1 MVARGLLIVA
11 IVFLL
16 RLPFLNQAIQGD
28 DPYYLYGAEH
38 AQIDPLHPHHARYIF
53 QGDLVDMR
61 GFPHPPLNAWTLA
74 ALLAVFGSVSEVPFH
89 FAYILWSVIAALAM
103 WSLARRFCDK
113 PVIATLLFLA
123 VPAFVVNGNSLE
135 SDVPF
140 LAFWMSAIALFV
152 GAVDEHSRAKL
163 ACAAAV
169 SVLAAL
175 AAYQAI
181 FLTPVL
187 ALYLFERR
195 RTWTAAWFV
204 VLAAPLA
211 LGIWQ
216 IYERSTSTEL
226 PAAVVTGYLQT
237 LEVLANKVRNAGA
250 LVVHSGWI
258 VSPLLAL
265 AAFARGGKWRWI
277 TALAVAV
284 AGAFYDPNPLFW
296 ASLGCG
302 VLVLTSCFG
311 RGFLGTWVLLF
322 FAGALAVFFA
332 GSARYLL
339 PIAAPVAI
347 LIARACNT
355 RLLGIGFALQMMLSI
370 GLAIVNYEHWDTYRQ
385 FAGGLSKEIAQKRTW
400 INAEWGLRF
409 YLESEGALPMPKGQL
424 LRPGEILVSSALA
437 LPLKVN
443 ASLAPIAQLEI
454 RPPIPLRIISLDGR
468 SAYSSASFHGLLPFE
483 ISTAPIDRV
492 RAEIVLDRKP
502 ELTFLDPRDPRSKA
516 QVVGGLFED
525 GWMSDEATVL
535 LKRPEQPA
543 PLRVVI
549 YIPPNA
555 PARHVRMFIDGQLIA
570 DEAFGGPGG
579 YTMSALVGAGPPTV
593 TVTLSVD
600 KTFSAPGDR
609 RKLGIVVTSIGFQ

>member
-1 MVARGLLIVA
+1 VVARALLIVA

-16 RLPFLNQAIQGD
+16 RLPFLSQAIQGD

-61 GFPHPPLNAWTLA
+61 GFPHPPLNAWILA

-113 PVIATLLFLA
+113 PFMATLLFLA

-140 LAFWMSAIALFV
+140 LAFWMCAIALFV
-152 GAVDEHSRAKL
+152 GAVDEHSRSKL
-163 ACAAAV
+163 AWAAAA

-187 ALYLFERR
+187 AVYLFERR
-195 RTWTAAWFV
+195 RKWTAAWLV
-204 VLAAPLA
+204 VLVAPLA

-216 IYERSTSTEL
+216 IFERSSTAEL
-226 PAAVVTGYLQT
+226 PAAVLTGYLQT
-237 LEVLANKVRNAGA
+237 LEVIANKVRNAGA
-250 LVVHSGWI
+250 LVVHFGWI
-258 VSPLLAL
+258 VSPLLVL
-265 AAFARGGKWRWI
+265 TTFFRGAKWRWI
-277 TALAVAV
+277 AALVVAA

-302 VLVLTSCFG
+302 VLVLTSCLG

-322 FAGALAVFFA
+322 FAGALVVFFA

-347 LIARACNT
+347 LVARSSNT
-355 RLLGIGFALQMMLSI
+355 RLLALGFVIQMMLSI
-370 GLAIVNYEHWDTYRQ
+370 GLAIVNYQHWDAYRK
-385 FAGGLSKEIAQKRTW
+385 FAASFSKEIAQKRTW

-409 YLESEGALPMPKGQL
+409 YLEAEGALPMPKGQL
-424 LRPGEILVSSALA
+424 LQPGEILVSSALA
-437 LPLKVN
+437 LPLTVN
-443 ASLAPIAQLEI
+443 ASLAPISQLEI
-454 RPPIPLRIISLDGR
+454 RPAIPLRIVSLDGR
-468 SAYSSASFHGLLPFE
+468 SAYSSASLHGLLPFE

-543 PLRVVI
+543 PLRAVI

-555 PARHVRMFIDGQLIA
+555 PARHVRMLIDGQLIA
-570 DEAFGGPGG
+570 DETFGGPGG
-579 YTMSALVGAGPPTV
+579 YTMAALVGVGAPAV

-600 KTFSAPGDR
+600 KTFSAPGDQ
-609 RKLGIVVTSIGFQ
+609 RKLGVVVTGVGFR